1 MKIKK
6 QIKKNNYLSSGC
18 DKILIYGKHPLFSIL
33 KSKKRKI
40 YEIFISD
47 KNKNIFLETIKK
59 ENISIDSNI
68 NIRFVNSEELNNI
81 FPYQEKNHQ
90 GYIAFVGQKQ
100 KLSFDD
106 FINNLTKLNEL
117 PRLLILDQIL
127 DPHNLGAII
136 RTAVA
141 FNVENIIITSYNSV
155 KDTPIVAKTS
165 VGLNEVVN
173 LIEVINLNNAIK
185 NLKDV
190 GYFIIGLDGEAKN
203 EINKITDNKNLAL
216 VLGNE
221 GKGIRELVK
230 KNCDEL
236 VKIPMKNCVESLNV
250 SVASAIAIYEL
261 WK

>member
-1 MKIKK
+1 MKSIKK
-6 QIKKNNYLSSGC
+6 KSLNINNGC
-18 DKILIYGKHPLFSIL
+18 FSNKILIYGKHPLFSII

-40 YEIFISD
+40 YEIYILNKNKQEFFNILAKENASVDNGILHFVDSD
-47 KNKNIFLETIKK
+47 KL
-59 ENISIDSNI
+59 
-68 NIRFVNSEELNNI
+68 NSI

-106 FINNLTKLNEL
+106 FINSLDCMKEL
-117 PRLLILDQIL
+117 PKLLILDQIL

-141 FNVENIIITSYNSV
+141 FGIENIIVTSYNSV

-173 LIEVINLNNAIK
+173 LIEVVNLNNAIK
-185 NLKDV
+185 DLKKV
-190 GYFIIGLDGEAKN
+190 GYFVIGLDGEAYT
-203 EINKITDNKNLAL
+203 EIDTINDNKNLAL

-221 GKGIRELVK
+221 GRGIRELVK

-236 VKIPMKNCVESLNV
+236 VKIPMKNAVESLNV
-250 SVASAIAIYEL
+250 SVASAIAIYEI
-261 WK
+261 WG